1 MRLLIAAL
9 VIMLLPLG
17 AFAQNLTEEQV
28 KQLALEAILE
38 NPQIIMEAVA
48 LIEQQRNQ
56 EQAVAQAEVLQQ
68 ARDFLENDPNAPV
81 IGNVDSETVIVEFF
95 DYNCPYCK
103 RAATDVKALLA
114 VDNDVRVVYR
124 EWPILG
130 EGSVFAAR
138 AALAARAQGKY
149 EEMHWA
155 LMEMRGRAEEASVLA
170 AARSL
175 GLDIDQLATDM
186 NSDDVSAHIEASSSL
201 AQSLGFTGTPAF
213 VIGDA
218 LVPGAV
224 PLSDLQGY
232 LAAVR
237 ESE

>member
-1 MRLLIAAL
+1 MRYFLMTAAFAAL
-9 VIMLLPLG
+9 P
-17 AFAQNLTEEQV
+17 FAAAAQELTDDRI

-48 LIEQQRNQ
+48 ILDAQRTSQQAAENAQSLAQQRD
-56 EQAVAQAEVLQQ
+56 L
-68 ARDFLENDPNAPV
+68 LLNDPNAPF
-81 IGNVDSETVIVEFF
+81 IGDADAGAVIVEFF

-103 RAATDVKALLA
+103 RAATDVKALLSA
-114 VDNDVRVVYR
+114 DDDVRLVYR

-130 EGSVFAAR
+130 EGSVLAAR

-149 EEMHWA
+149 AEMHWA
-155 LMEMRGRAEEASVLA
+155 LMELRGRAEEASILA
-170 AARSL
+170 VAREI
-175 GLDIDQLATDM
+175 GLDLEKLIADM
-186 NSDDVSAHIEASSSL
+186 ESEEVTSHIAASHAL

-224 PLSDLQGY
+224 PLEELQS
-232 LAAVR
+232 LVAQSR
-237 ESE
+237 EEN

>member
-1 MRLLIAAL
+1 MRYLLMTAAIAAL
-9 VIMLLPLG
+9 P
-17 AFAQNLTEEQV
+17 FAATAQELTDDRI

-48 LIEQQRNQ
+48 ILDEQRTS
-56 EQAVAQAEVLQQ
+56 QQ
-68 ARDFLENDPNAPV
+68 ASENAQTLAQQRDFLLNDPNAPF
-81 IGNVDSETVIVEFF
+81 IGDADAGAVIVEFF

-103 RAATDVKALLA
+103 RAAADVKALLA
-114 VDNDVRVVYR
+114 ADDDVRVVYR

-130 EGSVFAAR
+130 EGSVLAAR

-149 EEMHWA
+149 AEMHWA
-155 LMEMRGRAEEASVLA
+155 MMELRGRAEEASILA
-170 AARSL
+170 AAREI
-175 GLDIDQLATDM
+175 GLDLEKLIADM
-186 NSDDVSAHIEASSSL
+186 ESEEVTAHIAESNAL

-224 PLSDLQGY
+224 PLEELQS
-232 LAAVR
+232 LVAASR
-237 ESE
+237 EDG

>member
-1 MRLLIAAL
+1 MRYLLMIAAL
-9 VIMLLPLG
+9 AALP
-17 AFAQNLTEEQV
+17 FAATAQELTDERI

-48 LIEQQRNQ
+48 ILDQQRT
-56 EQAVAQAEVLQQ
+56 AQQ
-68 ARDFLENDPNAPV
+68 AAENAQTLAQQRDFLLNDPNAPF
-81 IGNVDSETVIVEFF
+81 IGDADAGAVIVEFF

-103 RAATDVKALLA
+103 RAAADVKSLLA
-114 VDNDVRVVYR
+114 ADSDVRVVYR

-130 EGSVFAAR
+130 EGSVLASR

-155 LMEMRGRAEEASVLA
+155 LMELRGRAEEASILA
-170 AARSL
+170 AARGV
-175 GLDIDQLATDM
+175 GLDIDQLLVDM
-186 NSDDVSAHIEASSSL
+186 ESAEVADHIETSRGL

-224 PLSDLQGY
+224 PLAELQDLVAQS
-232 LAAVR
+232 R
-237 ESE
+237 EEG